1 MISGSHDLVLLK
13 TVETEISCFI
23 NVTMALYQNMRE
35 YQDQDQDQNQDRAVD
50 IKKNISLEFCPN
62 SFLK

>member
-35 YQDQDQDQNQDRAVD
+35 YQDQDQNQDRAVD

-62 SFLK
+62 RVF